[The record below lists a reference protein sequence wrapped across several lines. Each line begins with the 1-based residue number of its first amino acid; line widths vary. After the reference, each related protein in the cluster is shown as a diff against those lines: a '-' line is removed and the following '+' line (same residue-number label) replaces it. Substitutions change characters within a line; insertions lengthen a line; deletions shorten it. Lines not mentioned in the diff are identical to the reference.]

1 MAVRLLVKSE
11 ITVTYGAIGSGGG
24 IEQITSRTVDFGA
37 SDAPLTEEQFEEA
50 NAQGEVE
57 QIPWALSGTVPAYNV
72 EGAPKNLKLNGE
84 VLAGIYLGKI
94 TSWDDPAI
102 AKLNPGASLPSTKIT
117 PVYRSD
123 GSGDTYAF
131 TNYLSTI
138 SPEFESKVGTSTQV
152 KFPTGVGA
160 EKNDGVAAAIGQ
172 TDGAIGYVGLAY
184 AISSELSM
192 PLVENSAGEFPE
204 PGVESVE
211 AAAAAVSK
219 IGPNNEISLADLPAS
234 AKGAYPISTYTYV
247 IVPLET
253 EKADEMKKFIA
264 YAIGR
269 RPVLRAR
276 PRLRAAAQAGR
287 RRRQEGDREDRQL
300 GGGRGPQQPSSAGP
314 AQPHRPHRRPAAARP
329 LRPRGGARRRGHRR
343 HRLRGHPPR
352 LAGDPASS
360 ASASSPPTTG
370 TRSPSASAP
379 RPSSTAPSSPRSSR
393 SSSRRRSRS
402 RSRST

>member
-1 MAVRLLVKSE
+1 MSKRLLSAFVAALALAIGVAACGGSSSTGASSGSGGGSNSPLVGAGSTLVAPLMSKWQSDFSSKKE

-50 NAQGEVE
+50 DAQGEVE

-72 EGAPKNLKLNGE
+72 QGAPKDLKLSGE
-84 VLAGIYLGKI
+84 VLADIYLGEI
-94 TSWDDPAI
+94 ASWDDPAI

-138 SPEFESKVGTSTQV
+138 DPEFSSKVGTSTSV

-160 EKNDGVAAAIGQ
+160 EKNDGVSAAISQ

-184 AISSELSM
+184 ALSNELSM

-204 PGVESVE
+204 PGVKSVE
-211 AAAAAVSK
+211 AAADAVSE
-219 IGPNNEISLADLPAS
+219 IGPNNEISLAKLPAS

-247 IVPLET
+247 IVPLES
-253 EKADEMKKFIA
+253 EKAEEMKTFIT
-264 YAIGR
+264 YAITEGQSYG
-269 RPVLRAR
+269 PDLDFAPLPKQVV
-276 PRLRAAAQAGR
+276 AAGKKAIAKIG
-287 RRRQEGDREDRQL
+287 
-300 GGGRGPQQPSSAGP
+300 S
-314 AQPHRPHRRPAAARP
+314 
-329 LRPRGGARRRGHRR
+329 
-343 HRLRGHPPR
+343 
-352 LAGDPASS
+352 
-360 ASASSPPTTG
+360 
-370 TRSPSASAP
+370 
-379 RPSSTAPSSPRSSR
+379 
-393 SSSRRRSRS
+393 
-402 RSRST
+402 

>member
-1 MAVRLLVKSE
+1 MTRHQLKEICVSKRPLGALIAALALTFAVAACGSSSNDSSGSGGSSSPLVGAGSTLVAPLMSKWQSDFSSKSE

-37 SDAPLTEEQFEEA
+37 SDAPLTPEQFEEA
-50 NAQGEVE
+50 DQQGEVE

-72 EGAPKNLKLNGE
+72 SGAPSNLKLNGE
-84 VLAGIYLGKI
+84 VLAGIFLGDI

-131 TNYLSTI
+131 TNYLSTV
-138 SPEFESKVGTSTQV
+138 SPEFKSKVGTSTQV

-160 EKNDGVAAAIGQ
+160 EKNDGVSAAIAQ

-184 AISSELSM
+184 ALSNELSM

-204 PGVESVE
+204 PGVKSVE
-211 AAAAAVSK
+211 AAADAVSK
-219 IGPNNEISLADLPAS
+219 IGPNNEISLADLPSS

-253 EKADEMKKFIA
+253 EKAEEMTKFIT
-264 YAIGR
+264 YAIG
-269 RPVLRAR
+269 PAGQSYGPDLDFAPLPKQVI
-276 PRLRAAAQAGR
+276 AADKKAIAKI
-287 RRRQEGDREDRQL
+287 
-300 GGGRGPQQPSSAGP
+300 GG
-314 AQPHRPHRRPAAARP
+314 
-329 LRPRGGARRRGHRR
+329 
-343 HRLRGHPPR
+343 
-352 LAGDPASS
+352 
-360 ASASSPPTTG
+360 
-370 TRSPSASAP
+370 
-379 RPSSTAPSSPRSSR
+379 
-393 SSSRRRSRS
+393 
-402 RSRST
+402 

>member
-1 MAVRLLVKSE
+1 MTRHQLKEICVSKRPLGALLTALVLTVAIAACGSSSSSSSSSGSGGASSPLVGAGSTLVAPLMSKWQSDFSSKSE

-37 SDAPLTEEQFEEA
+37 SDAPLTAEQFEEA
-50 NAQGEVE
+50 DAQGEVE

-72 EGAPKNLKLNGE
+72 EGAPKNLKLSGE
-84 VLAGIYLGKI
+84 VLADIYLGKI

-102 AKLNPGASLPSTKIT
+102 AKLNPGAALPSTKIT

-138 SPEFESKVGTSTQV
+138 DPEFKSTVGTSTQV

-204 PGVESVE
+204 PGVKSVE

-219 IGPNNEISLADLPAS
+219 IGPKNEISLADLPAS

-253 EKADEMKKFIA
+253 EKAAEMKKFIE
-264 YAIGR
+264 YAIGAGQSYG
-269 RPVLRAR
+269 PDLDFAPLPKQVVAADKAAIAR
-276 PRLRAAAQAGR
+276 I
-287 RRRQEGDREDRQL
+287 
-300 GGGRGPQQPSSAGP
+300 
-314 AQPHRPHRRPAAARP
+314 
-329 LRPRGGARRRGHRR
+329 
-343 HRLRGHPPR
+343 
-352 LAGDPASS
+352 
-360 ASASSPPTTG
+360 G
-370 TRSPSASAP
+370 T
-379 RPSSTAPSSPRSSR
+379 
-393 SSSRRRSRS
+393 
-402 RSRST
+402 

>member
-1 MAVRLLVKSE
+1 MTRHRFKEICVSKRLLGALIAALALTFAIAACGSSSSDSSSSSSGGANSPLVGAGSTLVAPLMSKWQSDFSSKSE

-37 SDAPLTEEQFEEA
+37 PDARLTAEQFEEA
-50 NAQGEVE
+50 DAQGEVE
-57 QIPWALSGTVPAYNV
+57 EIPWALSGPVPAYNAK
-72 EGAPKNLKLNGE
+72 GAPKNLKLNGE

-138 SPEFESKVGTSTQV
+138 NPEFKSTVGTSTQV

-204 PGVESVE
+204 PGVKSVE
-211 AAAAAVSK
+211 AAPAAVSK

-253 EKADEMKKFIA
+253 EKADEMKKFIT
-264 YAIGR
+264 YAIGEGQSYG
-269 RPVLRAR
+269 PDLDFAPLPKQVV
-276 PRLRAAAQAGR
+276 AAGK
-287 RRRQEGDREDRQL
+287 
-300 GGGRGPQQPSSAGP
+300 
-314 AQPHRPHRRPAAARP
+314 
-329 LRPRGGARRRGHRR
+329 
-343 HRLRGHPPR
+343 
-352 LAGDPASS
+352 
-360 ASASSPPTTG
+360 
-370 TRSPSASAP
+370 
-379 RPSSTAPSSPRSSR
+379 TAIAKIGS
-393 SSSRRRSRS
+393 
-402 RSRST
+402 